1 MSNGSQLSLSLLF
14 SQFPDGMKVIGEGHL
29 AGRWPGPVL
38 AVLIQSNSMRDCTGT
53 KVPALYTVQYLF
65 VSGIDYDP

>member
-1 MSNGSQLSLSLLF
+1 MSNGSRLSLSLLF
-14 SQFPDGMKVIGEGHL
+14 SQIPH
-29 AGRWPGPVL
+29 GPVL

-53 KVPALYTVQYLF
+53 KVPALYIVQYLF